1 LDEHSTQVCAEKLIL
16 FLHGDLY
23 RRNLLGK
30 RVPVAFSGGLDSTL
44 VAKVCSVLTETYC
57 IVAGAEDS
65 TDMKNAR
72 ASAKRIGLELLEV
85 AIDEDDVVDGAK
97 EICRITGLKDPVTVS
112 FELPTYF
119 AMKSAAEDV
128 IVTGQGADEL
138 FGGYAKYE
146 SMELEEFRKRRM
158 EDIDKAMGEV
168 DCAERAIAAALGK
181 EIIKPFLC
189 NRVVSFAMDLQ
200 LDSVYPDE
208 VRKRIIREALKG
220 LGLSE
225 IAAMPKKAA
234 QYGSGVSAMLKSA
247 ANKKGESVREMIEG
261 FAEGSN

>member
-1 LDEHSTQVCAEKLIL
+1 MQVCAEKLIL
-16 FLHGDLY
+16 YLHGDLY
-23 RRNLLGK
+23 RRDLLGK
-30 RVPVAFSGGLDSTL
+30 RVPIAFSGGLDSTL
-44 VAKVCSVLTETYC
+44 VAKVCSTLTDTYC
-57 IVAGAEDS
+57 IVAGAEGS

-72 ASAKRIGLELLEV
+72 ASAKRIGLELVEV
-85 AIDEDDVVDGAK
+85 TIDEDDAVDGAK
-97 EICRITGLKDPVTVS
+97 EVCRITGLKDPVTVS

-119 AMKSAAEDV
+119 AMKSASEGW

-146 SMELEEFRKRRM
+146 SMEREEFRRRRM
-158 EDIDKAMGEV
+158 EDLDKAMGEV

-189 NRVVSFAMDLQ
+189 NRIIAFAMDLQ
-200 LDSVYPDE
+200 LDSVYPDK
-208 VRKRIIREALKG
+208 VRKRVVREALKD
-220 LGLSE
+220 LGLPE

-234 QYGSGVSAMLKSA
+234 QYGSGVSVMLSSA
-247 ANKKGESVREMIEG
+247 ADKRGKSVREMIEN